1 MFPQS
6 PSLGAL
12 DLAEGLRLAMR
23 RVYLWMAIGLFV
35 TAGVALAVVSSEP
48 LLRLILLNRAVFFGL
63 LIGEFVVVLT
73 LSALVNRMSPA
84 MAALVFFFYAAL
96 NGATMSVIFLVY
108 TSSSIAFS
116 FFAAG
121 AMFAAMSI
129 VGYTTQTDLSKFGSL
144 LFMGLIGLIVASVIN
159 LFLASS
165 LLYWIISYVGI
176 ALFVG
181 LTAYDTQWIKNAT
194 ARALTAG
201 DTQLEGRVGVMG
213 ALRLYLDFINLF
225 LMILRV
231 AGGRRR

>member
-48 LLRLILLNRAVFFGL
+48 LLRLIVLNRAVFFGL
-63 LIGEFVVVLT
+63 LIGEFVVVLA

-116 FFAAG
+116 FFATG

-129 VGYTTQTDLSKFGSL
+129 VGYTTKTDLSKFGSIL
-144 LFMGLIGLIVASVIN
+144 LMGLIGLIIASVVN
-159 LFLASS
+159 LFFASTV
-165 LLYWIISYVGI
+165 LYWIISYAGI
-176 ALFVG
+176 VLFVA

-194 ARALTAG
+194 AHALMAG

>member
-35 TAGVALAVVSSEP
+35 TAGVALTVVSSQP
-48 LLRLILLNRAVFFGL
+48 LKQLVTFTPVFFGL
-63 LIGEFVVVLT
+63 LIGELVVVLA
-73 LSALVNRMSPA
+73 LSALMNRMSPA

-96 NGATMSVIFLVY
+96 NGATMSIIFLVY

-116 FFAAG
+116 FFATG

-129 VGYTTQTDLSKFGSL
+129 VGYTTKTDLSKFGSL
-144 LFMGLIGLIVASVIN
+144 LMMGLLGLIIASVVN
-159 LFLASS
+159 LFFASS

-194 ARALTAG
+194 THAIMAG

>member
-35 TAGVALAVVSSEP
+35 TAGVAFSVVTSEP
-48 LLRLILLNRAVFFGL
+48 LLRLVLLNRAVFFGL
-63 LIGEFVVVLT
+63 LIGELVVVLA
-73 LSALVNRMSPA
+73 LSALMNRMSPA
-84 MAALVFFFYAAL
+84 LAALVFFFYAAL

-144 LFMGLIGLIVASVIN
+144 LMMGLLGLIIASVVN
-159 LFLASS
+159 LFFASS

-194 ARALTAG
+194 TQAIMAG

>member
-1 MFPQS
+1 
-6 PSLGAL
+6 
-12 DLAEGLRLAMR
+12 
-23 RVYLWMAIGLFV
+23 MAIGLFV
-35 TAGVALAVVSSEP
+35 TAGVALTVVSSEP

>member
-35 TAGVALAVVSSEP
+35 TAGVALTVVSSEP
-48 LLRLILLNRAVFFGL
+48 LLRLIVLNRAVFFGAI
-63 LIGEFVVVLT
+63 IGEFVVVLA

-84 MAALVFFFYAAL
+84 MAALMFFFYATL
-96 NGATMSVIFLVY
+96 NGATMSIIFLVY

-144 LFMGLIGLIVASVIN
+144 LMMGLLGLIIASVVN
-159 LFLASS
+159 LFFASS
-165 LLYWIISYVGI
+165 LLYWIISYAGI

>member
-1 MFPQS
+1 MLTQS
-6 PSLGAL
+6 HSLGAL